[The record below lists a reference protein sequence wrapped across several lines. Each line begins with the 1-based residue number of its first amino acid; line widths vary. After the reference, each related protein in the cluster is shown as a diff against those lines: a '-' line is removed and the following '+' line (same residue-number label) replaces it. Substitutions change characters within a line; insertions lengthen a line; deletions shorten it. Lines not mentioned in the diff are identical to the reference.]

1 MSITP
6 SRSPFMPDTDT
17 PNVTDVARSARL
29 VALSRALAVGCLIGL
44 MVLGLAWEL
53 WLAPLRPGGSWL
65 VLKVLPLTL
74 PLAGLLKNRMY
85 TYRWVSLVVWLYF
98 TEGVVRAWSD
108 KGLSAA
114 LAGVEIALCLT
125 LFVAVTVHVRT
136 RLKAAGQDAVEADKL
151 RHAAAIGAAA
161 DPVKPAKS

>member
-1 MSITP
+1 MSASLP
-6 SRSPFMPDTDT
+6 SP
-17 PNVTDVARSARL
+17 
-29 VALSRALAVGCLIGL
+29 ALSAGASPAVNRTRWLAVGSL
-44 MVLGLAWEL
+44 LGLIMLGLLWEL

-85 TYRWVSLVVWLYF
+85 TYRWVSLLVWLYF

-108 KGLSAA
+108 TGLSAA
-114 LAGVEIALCLT
+114 LAGIEVLLCVL
-125 LFVAVTVHVRT
+125 LFVACALHVRI
-136 RLKAAGQDAVEADKL
+136 RQRAAGKEAVAADKA

-161 DPVKPAKS
+161 DPVAAPSTKA